1 MWVLYI
7 YSRDLLGKPVA
18 TTKRYLNRLCEV
30 GIIET
35 IGYIGAFE
43 VMRAQPGRDK
53 DLLERGRHFEFRM
66 KLQHDGGL

>member
-1 MWVLYI
+1 LWVLYI

-43 VMRAQPGRDK
+43 VIECVPNQ
-53 DLLERGRHFEFRM
+53 
-66 KLQHDGGL
+66 GGIKIF

>member
-1 MWVLYI
+1 MVRAQLREFEKTVNISVCGFYI
-7 YSRDLLGKPVA
+7 SIDRDLLGKPVA

-43 VMRAQPGRDK
+43 VIECVPN
-53 DLLERGRHFEFRM
+53 
-66 KLQHDGGL
+66 